1 MAKEYW
7 NHYWEDR
14 RSRRRFLGGAAV
26 AGVGAASLALV
37 GCGDDDSGGSNLSGL
52 ATATSG
58 AAKSP
63 TAVDPL
69 AGVKKGGTF
78 KTVNSGD
85 PPSIDPYGNLSFLTK
100 GQASFVYSRLF
111 KYKTGPGIEAASVL
125 PTPDAAASAEAST
138 DGLKWTVKLRPG
150 MKFQNVAPVSGR
162 AMNMDDIKFS
172 WGKATAKEN
181 TNAAQ
186 LAFVD
191 KLEYPDASTMVFTLK
206 APNAAFLDILAD
218 TNLLFIVPTE
228 ADGKFDAAKTSIG
241 SGPWILESYKP
252 SERFLYK
259 RNPDWYNAPYPL
271 LDAVDYAI
279 IPEYANRKAQFLAGN
294 LDVTDV
300 NAEDLVDVKNQ
311 VKNVNLYGEL
321 PRLLSFFYF
330 DADPASPVADPR
342 VRQAI
347 SMSIDRDA
355 LTDLGYNVT
364 KLKAAGLAVKTGWNN
379 VIPAGFTRFWLD
391 PQGKDIGDTAKYFK
405 YNVADAKALMSAAGK
420 GSGFNIKYQ
429 YVQNRYGAA
438 FDSIAEAQI
447 GYLAAIGIKAE
458 VEIQDYNSKYIT
470 QTFAGNFTGIAFGYE
485 TPFPE
490 GGSYPLRQ
498 FTDNPLNHSKVKDP
512 EMAKL
517 ATDQQAASSE
527 EKRKAIF
534 WDIQR
539 KNAEKM
545 YYVPSQAGAATGW
558 TAYQPSIKGTE
569 YQTIPYA
576 APTEE
581 VPFLWLDK
589 A

>member
-7 NHYWEDR
+7 NRYWEDR

-37 GCGDDDSGGSNLSGL
+37 GCGDDDSGGSSLSGL
-52 ATATSG
+52 ATATPG

-69 AGVKKGGTF
+69 AGVKKGGTY

-138 DGLKWTVKLRPG
+138 DGLKWTIKLRPG
-150 MKFQNVAPVSGR
+150 IKFQNVAPVSGR
-162 AMNMDDIKFS
+162 AMSMDDVKFS

-206 APNAAFLDILAD
+206 APNSAFLDILAD

-252 SERFLYK
+252 SERFLYR

-294 LDVTDV
+294 LDITDV

-347 SMSIDRDA
+347 SMCIDRDA
-355 LTDLGYNVT
+355 LTDLGYNTT

-379 VIPAGFTRFWLD
+379 EIPAGFTRFWLD
-391 PQGKDIGDTAKYFK
+391 PQGKDIGDTAKFFK
-405 YNVADAKALMSAAGK
+405 YNVAEAKALMSAAGK

-438 FDSIAEAQI
+438 FDAIAEAQI
-447 GYLAAIGIKAE
+447 GYLAAIGIKAD

-490 GGSYPLRQ
+490 GGSYPLRH
-498 FTDNPLNHSKVKDP
+498 FTDNPLNHSRVKDP
-512 EMAKL
+512 DLAKL
-517 ATDQQAASSE
+517 ATDQQSASSE

-558 TAYQPSIKGTE
+558 AAYQPYIKGTE

-581 VPFLWLDK
+581 VTYLWLDK